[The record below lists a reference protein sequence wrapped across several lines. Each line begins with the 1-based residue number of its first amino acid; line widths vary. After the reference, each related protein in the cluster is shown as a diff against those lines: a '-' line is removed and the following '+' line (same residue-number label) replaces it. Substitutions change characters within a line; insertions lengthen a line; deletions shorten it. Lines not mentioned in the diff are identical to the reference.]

1 MHSVVLVRK
10 YTGANNSPGLM
21 GLMTSKFVQVWKG
34 AIIPREAS
42 ESRIKIVS
50 DFQFMWSINHNLSDT
65 HAYLLCYIGEL
76 WNAPQK
82 TEGVRIRSINYLK
95 KTLFLSTGLKKNQGK
110 SIRMSKKQAGANS
123 PLILWPAPTLNDCNL
138 SRCCLSII

>member
-34 AIIPREAS
+34 AIIPIEAS

-50 DFQFMWSINHNLSDT
+50 DFQFMWSINHNLFDT
-65 HAYLLCYIGEL
+65 HAYLLCYIGEQ

-82 TEGVRIRSINYLK
+82 LKGVRIMDHTLWWSDVERWIKGIQGDQVTKHQKIASVTSHSPPWNASIAMLI
-95 KTLFLSTGLKKNQGK
+95 LSTNEDSLP
-110 SIRMSKKQAGANS
+110 S
-123 PLILWPAPTLNDCNL
+123 PF
-138 SRCCLSII
+138 